1 MNISKT
7 ALAVIAGLAFL
18 AGPLAAENPHDG
30 YAFWLPNG
38 ELRYGVG
45 GTESDFKR
53 TCDLETAPLST
64 TKKWPNGASEN
75 RMVRQ
80 ISGTESFTVALRRT
94 RFETPRG
101 NLVVVSIHPYAP
113 YPAALAVDG
122 QPVPAGAWGPARSAK
137 TGAWA
142 ARLYV
147 IPRELTAGKREVTVQ
162 VKPTGLYHSAGYRFY
177 FTDDADLFPS
187 FDKGDL
193 TDSYGQGV
201 SAFFDRDFG
210 RAEKAFK
217 AAEKTA
223 DTPLSAR
230 QCRRFLRWI
239 NAERKSQ
246 GISKADAKAWYN
258 LGLYSMVNGFWEL
271 AEKSFRHST
280 EADPSNPDAWY
291 MRGDASSY
299 AWSELEDN
307 FAKVYPFYQKAA
319 DLYPSANSNTYR
331 NHIGLFRNLR
341 ISENGKETVLKMT
354 DEQIA
359 DVKQK
364 WMWNAAVMASAS
376 RGALRLE
383 NRFVEYEKE
392 FDSRDSWDPRPF
404 AGLFE
409 PGTVDAFLKY
419 TGWGASDACGADVG
433 PDRSAYINI
442 GIREWD
448 VHLHEWN
455 HTLDWLMINSCVGI
469 GVPTTHSSDW
479 CGFQPIST
487 MGMGHHSCNRY
498 YMTPG
503 MYRAVRGSDPPTTS
517 WIDEWNITEP
527 IPFKDAPSPMT
538 DADFSRLQKET
549 AKARFPMTVGR
560 RTVSAD
566 DGYVDLQKTFGDRF
580 PKSGYTFAWTY
591 VYSPR
596 DQKIRCWFGADDNAR
611 IWVNGEEKVTG
622 VYWSCTGF
630 EEAREKD
637 QIATQ
642 IFLRK
647 GWNELRIQVTNLER
661 VVPKNLGVPFW
672 YGRPDQFGFSIRLS
686 DFNNGP
692 VGGFTWSAAPPRG
705 WVPAEP
711 PARVVN
717 GIAKTFTWETVK
729 DDYTQDLPH
738 LTQSDLQAITGYQA
752 LSVDDTMLFSTSETP
767 ATPDPKSVQLDNQL
781 NWFFSP
787 KEMIATIRY
796 QRADG
801 ARRDL
806 VFLRPEM
813 YEAFFALAKV
823 GRDAQT
829 QGITR
834 HADQVIGFFTVPR
847 EDSPNGR
854 IVLVVDTVLGS
865 KLPVDEEDLLSL

>member
-1 MNISKT
+1 
-7 ALAVIAGLAFL
+7 
-18 AGPLAAENPHDG
+18 
-30 YAFWLPNG
+30 
-38 ELRYGVG
+38 
-45 GTESDFKR
+45 
-53 TCDLETAPLST
+53 
-64 TKKWPNGASEN
+64 
-75 RMVRQ
+75 
-80 ISGTESFTVALRRT
+80 
-94 RFETPRG
+94 
-101 NLVVVSIHPYAP
+101 
-113 YPAALAVDG
+113 
-122 QPVPAGAWGPARSAK
+122 
-137 TGAWA
+137 
-142 ARLYV
+142 
-147 IPRELTAGKREVTVQ
+147 
-162 VKPTGLYHSAGYRFY
+162 
-177 FTDDADLFPS
+177 
-187 FDKGDL
+187 
-193 TDSYGQGV
+193 
-201 SAFFDRDFG
+201 
-210 RAEKAFK
+210 
-217 AAEKTA
+217 
-223 DTPLSAR
+223 
-230 QCRRFLRWI
+230 
-239 NAERKSQ
+239 
-246 GISKADAKAWYN
+246 
-258 LGLYSMVNGFWEL
+258 
-271 AEKSFRHST
+271 
-280 EADPSNPDAWY
+280 
-291 MRGDASSY
+291 
-299 AWSELEDN
+299 
-307 FAKVYPFYQKAA
+307 
-319 DLYPSANSNTYR
+319 
-331 NHIGLFRNLR
+331 
-341 ISENGKETVLKMT
+341 
-354 DEQIA
+354 
-359 DVKQK
+359 
-364 WMWNAAVMASAS
+364 
-376 RGALRLE
+376 
-383 NRFVEYEKE
+383 
-392 FDSRDSWDPRPF
+392 
-404 AGLFE
+404 
-409 PGTVDAFLKY
+409 
-419 TGWGASDACGADVG
+419 
-433 PDRSAYINI
+433 
-442 GIREWD
+442 
-448 VHLHEWN
+448 
-455 HTLDWLMINSCVGI
+455 
-469 GVPTTHSSDW
+469 
-479 CGFQPIST
+479 

-503 MYRAVRGSDPPTTS
+503 MYRAVRGSDAPTTS
-517 WIDEWNITEP
+517 WIDEWNISDP

-549 AKARFPMTVGR
+549 VKANWPMTEGR
-560 RTVSAD
+560 RVVTAD